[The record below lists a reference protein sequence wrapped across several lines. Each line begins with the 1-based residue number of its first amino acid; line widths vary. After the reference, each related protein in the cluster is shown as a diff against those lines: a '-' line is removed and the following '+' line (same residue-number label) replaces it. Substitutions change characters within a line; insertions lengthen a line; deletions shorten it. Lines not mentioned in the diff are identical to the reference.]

1 MKQIQISGRMT
12 VKTLK
17 QDILEVLGLSV
28 QVFHQ
33 TELAKDTDTLAS
45 ISLKRGNIS
54 TQELHIRGN
63 TLIKNFENLFL
74 EKYGIV
80 LQVLSNSQTIPDKSI
95 TLKKWK
101 EKYKVYS

>member
-17 QDILEVLGLSV
+17 QEIFEAFGLAV
-28 QVFHQ
+28 QVIYQ
-33 TELAKDTDTLAS
+33 TEFAKDTDTLAS

-54 TQELHIRGN
+54 TDELALGEN
-63 TLIKNFENLFL
+63 TLVENFERLFL
-74 EKYGIV
+74 EKYGIMV
-80 LQVLSNSQTIPDKSI
+80 QVISNEATPDKSI

-101 EKYKVYS
+101 EKHKVYS